1 MSAANG
7 NNPAPRSSSHPSK
20 LSSSTPTYSLPP
32 HPSTTNTQRQQS
44 PASHAAASTLAALAS
59 SPPATHTSPARPS
72 YNPTSAFSPSC
83 SSPSVSSSSSSSP
96 SSSSFNVRPNTASM
110 LNQSLYSTASSAASK
125 NATSQA
131 GKSPS
136 GSPLKKEVDM
146 NPKSAANPST
156 LNKPASSSAATS
168 ASATAAFTP
177 KESGKRKKA
186 NRACLH
192 CQKAHLTCDDSRPC
206 QRCVKKGLADSCMDG
221 HRKKAK
227 YLLDDDELEELKRQK
242 ETKKAAKQAAQH
254 KNDSSTSSQQK
265 QPLEQHQHQHQHQ
278 QQELATIQPALHT
291 APSPEKVSAV
301 NNILDQVNSNGGI
314 PTPSS
319 SGHGPSPHQHNY
331 LSSNT
336 FDTPTGAHVAPSGG
350 SNNNN
355 NNNNNMGGT
364 TFELSFDPSTH
375 NFGSEATSLEYS
387 ILSSMLNGTDLQ
399 LLGASSASPD
409 FQTSPAVDVMDG
421 WNIAS
426 GGGLD
431 ALLSM
436 GMQQQ
441 HQHQHQQLLAS
452 GAGGMDTV
460 AATYND
466 TAGMGDGFAVQ
477 VETAPTTRGLQ
488 ELGDAGGHEA
498 SFNALEVPSPKPT
511 NMLEESSLLSSNND
525 AQGGSE
531 GNVDLGSTWQRSTCN
546 EPVAD
551 INKAIASRRVA
562 RQQQDTI
569 WRARIAKTYRDNTAP
584 FPYPEGYHFLIKYV
598 TSEFEKQDVLRIVR
612 ALAIFRPS
620 LIALQMALTE
630 EDEVFVERSFQRT
643 MLEFEK
649 LISFSG
655 TPTVVWRR
663 TCEICVVGA
672 EFCMLTQW
680 SKDELMGRRIYEIMD
695 KGSTLDYWEKF
706 ALHAF
711 ENTTQSVMTT
721 CTLVKPNGKLV
732 PCAWSF
738 TIKRDIFDLPSL
750 VVGNFLPILS

>member
-1 MSAANG
+1 MSGANG
-7 NNPAPRSSSHPSK
+7 NKSAPRPPSFSSSSG
-20 LSSSTPTYSLPP
+20 SSSIPSHSLPP
-32 HPSTTNTQRQQS
+32 HPSTTNSQRQQS

-59 SPPATHTSPARPS
+59 SPPASSIPPPPPSQQRNPSASTS
-72 YNPTSAFSPSC
+72 TSSAG
-83 SSPSVSSSSSSSP
+83 
-96 SSSSFNVRPNTASM
+96 VRSNTASM
-110 LNQSLYSTASSAASK
+110 LDQSLYSNASSSASK
-125 NATSQA
+125 SSANNA
-131 GKSPS
+131 GRSPS
-136 GSPLKKEVDM
+136 GSPLKKEVDLSTKSSAS
-146 NPKSAANPST
+146 PSTSSTPARKPSYSAGTPASTGGGSAAKNGGG
-156 LNKPASSSAATS
+156 
-168 ASATAAFTP
+168 
-177 KESGKRKKA
+177 SGKRKKA
-186 NRACLH
+186 SRACLH

-206 QRCVKKGLADSCMDG
+206 QRCVKKGLADSCTDG

-242 ETKKAAKQAAQH
+242 EAKKAAKQAQKA
-254 KNDSSTSSQQK
+254 KNTQQQQQQDSAVSQATASSSQK
-265 QPLEQHQHQHQHQ
+265 Q
-278 QQELATIQPALHT
+278 AMA
-291 APSPEKVSAV
+291 VSS
-301 NNILDQVNSNGGI
+301 ILDQVAANSV

-319 SGHGPSPHQHNY
+319 SGHGPSPHQHDY

-336 FDTPTGAHVAPSGG
+336 FDSSSTNDVAPSG
-350 SNNNN
+350 N
-355 NNNNNMGGT
+355 GGNSGAGGAP
-364 TFELSFDPSTH
+364 FDLSFDPSTH

-399 LLGASSASPD
+399 LLGPSGASPD
-409 FQTSPAVDVMDG
+409 FQTSPAVGVMDG

-426 GGGLD
+426 GGLD
-431 ALLSM
+431 AILNM
-436 GMQQQ
+436 DMQQQ
-441 HQHQHQQLLAS
+441 QQGVPRTGEL
-452 GAGGMDTV
+452 DTA
-460 AATYND
+460 AATYSD
-466 TAGMGDGFAVQ
+466 TAGMGPYA
-477 VETAPTTRGLQ
+477 
-488 ELGDAGGHEA
+488 DAGGAGTTGLTDMTGAGE
-498 SFNALEVPSPKPT
+498 FGDLEVPSPKPA
-511 NMLEESSLLSSNND
+511 MMEESTLLADEQGQKQQQSSVSNHNSGGGNN
-525 AQGGSE
+525 Q
-531 GNVDLGSTWQRSTCN
+531 VDLGSSSQRSTSN

-598 TSEFEKQDVLRIVR
+598 TSKFEKQDVLRIVR

-620 LIALQMALTE
+620 LIALQMPLTE
-630 EDEVFVERSFQRT
+630 EDEIFVERSFQRT

-680 SKDELMGRRIYEIMD
+680 SKDQLVGRRIYEFMD
-695 KGSTLDYWEKF
+695 KESTLDYWEKF

-721 CTLVKPNGKLV
+721 CTLVKPDGKLV

>member
-1 MSAANG
+1 MSGANG
-7 NNPAPRSSSHPSK
+7 NNSAPRVPSFAPAQNAR
-20 LSSSTPTYSLPP
+20 PT
-32 HPSTTNTQRQQS
+32 Q
-44 PASHAAASTLAALAS
+44 ASTLKQSLYSNA
-59 SPPATHTSPARPS
+59 
-72 YNPTSAFSPSC
+72 
-83 SSPSVSSSSSSSP
+83 P
-96 SSSSFNVRPNTASM
+96 SSSSK
-110 LNQSLYSTASSAASK
+110 AAVA
-125 NATSQA
+125 ATS
-131 GKSPS
+131 KSPS
-136 GSPLKKEVDM
+136 GSPLKKELDM
-146 NPKSAANPST
+146 NSKTAPF
-156 LNKPASSSAATS
+156 PASTSTPTKTASSTAGGPASTSKESSAS
-168 ASATAAFTP
+168 
-177 KESGKRKKA
+177 KRKKA

-206 QRCVKKGLADSCMDG
+206 IRCVKKGLADSCMDG

-242 ETKKAAKQAAQH
+242 DAKKAAKQAAQ
-254 KNDSSTSSQQK
+254 KTSTASKQQQASKASRQDTASTAQQASTS
-265 QPLEQHQHQHQHQ
+265 P
-278 QQELATIQPALHT
+278 
-291 APSPEKVSAV
+291 PERASAV
-301 NNILDQVNSNGGI
+301 SNIFDQMTGGI

-319 SGHGPSPHQHNY
+319 SGHGPSPHQHDY

-336 FDTPTGAHVAPSGG
+336 FDSSNGGDIAASNSNGNAP
-350 SNNNN
+350 
-355 NNNNNMGGT
+355 MD
-364 TFELSFDPSTH
+364 LSFDPSTH

-399 LLGASSASPD
+399 LLGPTGASPD
-409 FQTSPAVDVMDG
+409 FQTSPAVGVMDG

-426 GGGLD
+426 GGLD
-431 ALLSM
+431 AILNL
-436 GMQQQ
+436 GMQQNQ
-441 HQHQHQQLLAS
+441 IP
-452 GAGGMDTV
+452 GAGGMDTA
-460 AATYND
+460 AATYSD
-466 TAGMGDGFAVQ
+466 TAGMNAYADTQPITGLSEVGGDGA
-477 VETAPTTRGLQ
+477 
-488 ELGDAGGHEA
+488 
-498 SFNALEVPSPKPT
+498 FNALEVPSPKPA
-511 NMLEESSLLSSNND
+511 MMEEPTILSEAQQGSSNN
-525 AQGGSE
+525 Q
-531 GNVDLGSTWQRSTCN
+531 VDLGSSSQRSTSN

-598 TSEFEKQDVLRIVR
+598 TSKFEKQDVLRIVR

-620 LIALQMALTE
+620 LIALQMPLTE
-630 EDEVFVERSFQRT
+630 EDESFVERSFQRT

-680 SKDELMGRRIYEIMD
+680 SKDQLMGRRIYEFMD
-695 KGSTLDYWEKF
+695 KNSTLDYWEKF

-721 CTLVKPNGKLV
+721 CTLVKPDGKLV

>member
-1 MSAANG
+1 MSGANG
-7 NNPAPRSSSHPSK
+7 NKSAPRPPSYA
-20 LSSSTPTYSLPP
+20 SNSTSTPNYSLPP

-59 SPPATHTSPARPS
+59 SPPASSSVPSNSRPHNAS
-72 YNPTSAFSPSC
+72 SA
-83 SSPSVSSSSSSSP
+83 SSSSSS
-96 SSSSFNVRPNTASM
+96 FNIRSNTASM
-110 LNQSLYSTASSAASK
+110 LNQSLYSNASSSASKAAASAASR
-125 NATSQA
+125 
-131 GKSPS
+131 SPS
-136 GSPLKKEVDM
+136 GSPLKKELDIGTK
-146 NPKSAANPST
+146 PGPSPSSAST
-156 LNKPASSSAATS
+156 PIKPASSSAAGTP
-168 ASATAAFTP
+168 ASAGAGASSTP
-177 KESGKRKKA
+177 KDSGSGKRKKA

-242 ETKKAAKQAAQH
+242 EAKKAAKQAAQQR
-254 KNDSSTSSQQK
+254 NGASSQQDTDK
-265 QPLEQHQHQHQHQ
+265 SAQ
-278 QQELATIQPALHT
+278 QGS
-291 APSPEKVSAV
+291 APSPEKASAMS
-301 NNILDQVNSNGGI
+301 NILDQVAGGV

-319 SGHGPSPHQHNY
+319 SGHGPSPHQHDY

-336 FDTPTGAHVAPSGG
+336 FDSSSGADMAPSG
-350 SNNNN
+350 NN
-355 NNNNNMGGT
+355 GGAP
-364 TFELSFDPSTH
+364 FDLSFDPSTH

-399 LLGASSASPD
+399 LLGPSGASPD
-409 FQTSPAVDVMDG
+409 FQTSPAVGVMDG

-426 GGGLD
+426 GGLD
-431 ALLSM
+431 AILSM
-436 GMQQQ
+436 GMQQN
-441 HQHQHQQLLAS
+441 QLP
-452 GAGGMDTV
+452 GAGGMDTA
-460 AATYND
+460 AATYSD
-466 TAGMGDGFAVQ
+466 TAGMGAYAEPQ
-477 VETAPTTRGLQ
+477 PTTGLQ
-488 ELGDAGGHEA
+488 EVGGDGA
-498 SFNALEVPSPKPT
+498 FNALEVPSPKPT
-511 NMLEESSLLSSNND
+511 MMDEPSLLSTSND
-525 AQGGSE
+525 AQAQSGTTQ
-531 GNVDLGSTWQRSTCN
+531 VDLGSSSQRSTSN

-598 TSEFEKQDVLRIVR
+598 TSKFEKQDVLRIVR

-620 LIALQMALTE
+620 LIALQMPLTE
-630 EDEVFVERSFQRT
+630 EDEIFVERSFQRT

-680 SKDELMGRRIYEIMD
+680 SKDQLIGRRIYEFMD
-695 KGSTLDYWEKF
+695 KNSTLDYWEKF

-721 CTLVKPNGKLV
+721 CTLVKPDGKLV

>member
-1 MSAANG
+1 MSSANGSKSAPRPPSSGSAA
-7 NNPAPRSSSHPSK
+7 
-20 LSSSTPTYSLPP
+20 PTNYTLPP
-32 HPSTTNTQRQQS
+32 HPSTTNSQRQQS

-59 SPPATHTSPARPS
+59 SPPASSSTSSYRPS
-72 YNPTSAFSPSC
+72 NASGGAA
-83 SSPSVSSSSSSSP
+83 SSSSNQRSASSSI
-96 SSSSFNVRPNTASM
+96 
-110 LNQSLYSTASSAASK
+110 LNQSLYSNSASSASK
-125 NATSQA
+125 SSAATA
-131 GKSPS
+131 GRSPS
-136 GSPLKKEVDM
+136 GSPLKKEVDLSTKQQTAS
-146 NPKSAANPST
+146 PATAHSKTASPALSRSDSAGA
-156 LNKPASSSAATS
+156 ASS
-168 ASATAAFTP
+168 ASAA
-177 KESGKRKKA
+177 KESAASKRKKA

-206 QRCVKKGLADSCMDG
+206 QRCVKKGLAESCMDG

-242 ETKKAAKQAAQH
+242 EAKKAAKQA
-254 KNDSSTSSQQK
+254 
-265 QPLEQHQHQHQHQ
+265 Q
-278 QQELATIQPALHT
+278 QQQRNAAGARPNQPKQEPAQQPAA
-291 APSPEKVSAV
+291 APPSEKASAV
-301 NNILDQVNSNGGI
+301 SSILDQVTVGSV

-319 SGHGPSPHQHNY
+319 SGHGPSPHQHDY

-336 FDTPTGAHVAPSGG
+336 LDSSTGDAPPSGSAG
-350 SNNNN
+350 LPLD
-355 NNNNNMGGT
+355 
-364 TFELSFDPSTH
+364 LSFDPSTH

-387 ILSSMLNGTDLQ
+387 ILSSMLNGTDLH
-399 LLGASSASPD
+399 LLGPSGASPD
-409 FQTSPAVDVMDG
+409 LQTSPAVGVMDG

-426 GGGLD
+426 GGLD
-431 ALLSM
+431 AILNTVA
-436 GMQQQ
+436 GDVGQ
-441 HQHQHQQLLAS
+441 AP
-452 GAGGMDTV
+452 GAGGLDTA
-460 AATYND
+460 AATYSD
-466 TAGMGDGFAVQ
+466 SAGMGAYAEAQQPVM
-477 VETAPTTRGLQ
+477 GLQ
-488 ELGDAGGHEA
+488 EVGGDG
-498 SFNALEVPSPKPT
+498 FNALEVPSPKPM
-511 NMLEESSLLSSNND
+511 MLDEPAGLND
-525 AQGGSE
+525 AQAQQAGSDTNA
-531 GNVDLGSTWQRSTCN
+531 GASTQVDLGSSSQRSTSN

-598 TSEFEKQDVLRIVR
+598 TSKFEKQDVLRIVR

-620 LIALQMALTE
+620 LIALQMPLTE
-630 EDEVFVERSFQRT
+630 EDEIFVERSFQRT

-680 SKDELMGRRIYEIMD
+680 SKDQLMGRRIFEFMD
-695 KGSTLDYWEKF
+695 KNSTLDYWEKF

-721 CTLVKPNGKLV
+721 CTLVKPDGKLV

-750 VVGNFLPILS
+750 VVGNVSTVLRTKPS